1 MTYFLPGVFIRVHFP
16 FSSSAF
22 GQFPVKSSQIG
33 ERGGPADEQTSASV
47 QLGSG
52 HRQNDVKGSLFCY
65 LFDCLILVLFVV
77 LSPIY
82 YVRVQ
87 TTPTILMSG

>member
-1 MTYFLPGVFIRVHFP
+1 MMYFLPGVFKRVNFLFP
-16 FSSSAF
+16 SAF
-22 GQFPVKSSQIG
+22 GQFPVISSQIG

-52 HRQNDVKGSLFCY
+52 HRQNDVKGSVIQFFFFL
-65 LFDCLILVLFVV
+65 LFVV
-77 LSPIY
+77 LSPIN

>member
-22 GQFPVKSSQIG
+22 GQFPVKSPQIG
-33 ERGGPADEQTSASV
+33 ERGGPADEQTSASI

-52 HRQNDVKGSLFCY
+52 HRQNNVKGSLFCY
-65 LFDCLILVLFVV
+65 SIA
-77 LSPIY
+77 
-82 YVRVQ
+82 
-87 TTPTILMSG
+87 